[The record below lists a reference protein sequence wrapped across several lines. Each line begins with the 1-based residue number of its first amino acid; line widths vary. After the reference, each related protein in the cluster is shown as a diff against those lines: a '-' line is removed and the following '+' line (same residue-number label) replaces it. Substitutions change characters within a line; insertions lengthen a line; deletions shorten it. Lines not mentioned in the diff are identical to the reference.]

1 LIVTYFSIPRK
12 TQQQQ
17 RGRLVCQQQ
26 RGNRSTLCCMSPNE
40 ATKRK
45 QIDVNVT
52 IENHQPLKLLLK
64 GREIKIKQ
72 NKTKQ
77 IKTSK
82 RDRRRASK
90 SY

>member
-1 LIVTYFSIPRK
+1 
-12 TQQQQ
+12 
-17 RGRLVCQQQ
+17 
-26 RGNRSTLCCMSPNE
+26 MSPNE

-45 QIDVNVT
+45 QNDVNVT

-64 GREIKIKQ
+64 GREIKTKQNKTKQNKTKQNKTKQNKTKQ

-82 RDRRRASK
+82 RDRRKASK